1 MNKKNKQNLEKRLDS
16 AARRIVESAG
26 LSEGEAQAIA
36 SSPFLFA
43 RIRNRI
49 AVESAERDAGV
60 WSNLGLESRRAI
72 PVMSLA
78 AAVSLGVFLYVNG
91 NKSPNQTFS
100 VDAYLGAEDSGID
113 SLVIAEKRLTDE
125 DVLRTIVSREDREAG
140 K

>member
-1 MNKKNKQNLEKRLDS
+1 MYKKNEQNLKKRLDS
-16 AARRIVESAG
+16 AARRIVESAA

-36 SSPFLFA
+36 ASPFLFA

-49 AVESAERDAGV
+49 GVESAERTGV
-60 WSNLGLESRRAI
+60 WANLGLESRRAI
-72 PVMSLA
+72 PVMALA
-78 AAVSLGVFLYVNG
+78 AAVSLGLFLYING

-100 VDAYLGAEDSGID
+100 VDAYLGAGDSGID

-125 DVLRTIVSREDREAG
+125 DVLRTIVSRDDREAG